1 MILSWTDPMVK
12 TRWSSCS
19 SLPHLLRS
27 WSLWE
32 VGAFAAE
39 ADGLFDQAGEVTFSE
54 SLKVDRLIL
63 IVLETENFADRPN
76 FASKSRA
83 ENHDGVF

>member
-1 MILSWTDPMVK
+1 LVILLVIAPPSQELE
-12 TRWSSCS
+12 
-19 SLPHLLRS
+19 SLGSRGGSPPKLT
-27 WSLWE
+27 
-32 VGAFAAE
+32 VF
-39 ADGLFDQAGEVTFSE
+39 FDQAGEVTFSE

-63 IVLETENFADRPN
+63 IVLETENFAGRPN